1 MNIYFFIIVFVIFLV
16 ALGWQFYCLKK
27 MSSREFTSD
36 YSLRNLGPSTDWKR
50 FLIPTVILIISLIPP
65 VNHFLVVMAFVFCI
79 SKFAD
84 QWWFSKYKYQSLML
98 EGSNLICNRFRVKI
112 FNLKELTSIGFLP
125 WSDSFRL
132 SFQHG
137 QSLSIQRGEFENDS
151 LNEFLKKSISL
162 SQFNVVIHED
172 AKSKIEPYQKAAK

>member
-1 MNIYFFIIVFVIFLV
+1 MLA
-16 ALGWQFYCLKK
+16 ALGCQFYSLKK
-27 MSSREFTSD
+27 ISGRKFASD
-36 YSLRNLGPSTDWKR
+36 YSLGNLGPSTVWKR
-50 FLIPTVILIISLIPP
+50 LIIPTVLLIIGVIPP
-65 VNHFLVVMAFVFCI
+65 VNHFLKVMPLAFYLSI
-79 SKFAD
+79 IAD
-84 QWWFSKYKYQSLML
+84 QWWFSKYKYQSLIL
-98 EGSNLICNRFRVKI
+98 QGNNLISNRFKI
-112 FNLKELTSIGFLP
+112 KSYNLEELTSIGFLP

-132 SFQHG
+132 NFQHA